1 MSDISEDIVWPA
13 RTSNATS
20 HSGTHASADRIGW
33 LAAVSA
39 CSLPVLIAGE
49 SGVGKERTARAVHDL
64 SPRST
69 GPFVAINCAAMT
81 ESLLESELFGS
92 SRGAY
97 TGADRDRKGLFR
109 EANGGT
115 LFLDEVG
122 DMPPGMQAKLL
133 RTLDGGRVRAV
144 GDSLEIAVDVRIV
157 AATHRDL
164 ARQIASG
171 RFRADLYYRLAVLIV
186 RVPALRERLDE
197 LPELVASMAT
207 RIGREV
213 GIKRLEL
220 TQRAMRRLLTHD
232 WPGNIREL
240 HAVLARAALR
250 AEGRRV
256 DEQHL
261 DLASDAYEADGCGST
276 LEQAMV
282 ERALLEAGGSI
293 SGAAL
298 RIGWTRQKL
307 YRRIAALG
315 LEPQLP
321 PRKGPEVQ
329 EAGGSR
335 SSESS
340 TFQ

>member
-1 MSDISEDIVWPA
+1 MLDWV
-13 RTSNATS
+13 
-20 HSGTHASADRIGW
+20 
-33 LAAVSA
+33 AAIA
-39 CSLPVLIAGE
+39 PCSLPVLIAGE
-49 SGVGKERTARAVHDL
+49 SGVGKERTARAVHDA
-64 SPRST
+64 SRRAA
-69 GPFVAINCAAMT
+69 GPFVAINCAALT
-81 ESLLESELFGS
+81 ESLLESELFGAT
-92 SRGAY
+92 RGAY

-109 EANGGT
+109 EAHGGT

-144 GDSLEIAVDVRIV
+144 GGSREIAVDVRIV

-164 ARQIASG
+164 EHRIERGQ
-171 RFRADLYYRLAVLIV
+171 FRADLYYRLAVLV
-186 RVPALRERLDE
+186 VQVPALRDRLDD
-197 LPELVASMAT
+197 LPQLVESMVA
-207 RIGREV
+207 RIGREI
-213 GIKRLEL
+213 GGRGPQLTEDAMKRLFAY
-220 TQRAMRRLLTHD
+220 R
-232 WPGNIREL
+232 WPGNIRQL
-240 HAVLARAALR
+240 HSVLARAAIR
-250 AEGRRV
+250 ATGGQIEPH
-256 DEQHL
+256 HL
-261 DLASDAYEADGCGST
+261 QLPIDRHRTPVKERP

-282 ERALLEAGGSI
+282 ERALLESRGSI
-293 SGAAL
+293 AGAAL

-329 EAGGSR
+329 ERGGIR